1 MNPNLNPNPN
11 LHLNANSQSSHSH
24 HSQSHYPNQSDLFR
38 LSGKA
43 SGTSE
48 KHSGTA
54 ESTLSGSTGIKSML
68 KNSLSDLTV
77 SDLSTSNLSVSD
89 LSSLSNKE
97 SFKPFDLPM
106 RRIRRVHL
114 VGIGGAG
121 MGGIAEVL
129 LNLGYTVSG
138 SDPAKNAMVDH
149 LKNLGI
155 KVYPNHAPENVQ
167 NCDVVVVS
175 TAVGMN
181 NVELMAARD
190 RRIPIVQRASMLAE
204 LMRFKQGIAIAGT
217 HGKTT
222 TTSLVASI
230 MNEAGQDPTFVIG
243 GRLNSLGTNA
253 RLGEGRYFIAEADE
267 SDASFLYLSPLISVV
282 TNIDRDHLETYQNDF
297 AFLKR
302 TYLQFLHRLPFYGLA
317 VVCLDD
323 NEVKNIISEIERP
336 TITYGF
342 SKEADFRIENFS
354 QKLTQCQFTAIRPGK
369 SPLEI
374 KLNLPGKH
382 NALNALA
389 AIVVASEEGIPDES
403 IQKGLAN
410 FQGVGR
416 RFQILG
422 EFLPENKRI
431 LMIDDYGHHPK
442 EIQVVLEAIRAGW
455 PDRRLVM
462 VFQPHRFTRTK
473 ALFEDFAHV
482 LSSVDALVL
491 LDVYSA
497 GEAPI
502 PGADSRTLS
511 GTIRSHGRVDP
522 IFLPDKKQLI
532 QVLQGV
538 LRDNDLLLMQGA
550 GDIGALA
557 VELASNSSVFPRI

>member
-1 MNPNLNPNPN
+1 MN
-11 LHLNANSQSSHSH
+11 LHMNRNSI
-24 HSQSHYPNQSDLFR
+24 
-38 LSGKA
+38 LS
-43 SGTSE
+43 
-48 KHSGTA
+48 
-54 ESTLSGSTGIKSML
+54 ESKTTLSGQLEGSHSMTTPSPKSSCELQHSVL
-68 KNSLSDLTV
+68 KA
-77 SDLSTSNLSVSD
+77 
-89 LSSLSNKE
+89 
-97 SFKPFDLPM
+97 FGLPM

-114 VGIGGAG
+114 IGIGGAG

-129 LNLGYTVSG
+129 FNLGFTVTG

-149 LKNLGI
+149 LKRLGI
-155 KVYPNHAPENVQ
+155 PVAQGHAAENVQ
-167 NCDVVVVS
+167 HCDVVVVS
-175 TAVGMN
+175 SAVAMDN
-181 NVELMAARD
+181 IEVTTARD

-222 TTSLVASI
+222 TTSLVANI
-230 MNEAGQDPTFVIG
+230 INEAGLDPTFVIG

-253 RLGEGRYFIAEADE
+253 KLGEGRYFIAEADE
-267 SDASFLYLSPLISVV
+267 SDASFLYLTPLISVV

-317 VVCLDD
+317 VMCLDD
-323 NEVKNIISEIERP
+323 IEIKSILLEIERP
-336 TITYGF
+336 TRTYGF
-342 SKEADFRIENFS
+342 SKDADYRVENFV
-354 QKLTQCQFTAIRPGK
+354 QHLTQSQFDAIRPGK
-369 SPLEI
+369 PSLSI
-374 KLNLPGKH
+374 KLNLPGRH
-382 NALNALA
+382 NALNAMA
-389 AIVVASEEGIPDES
+389 AIVVATEEGIADEA
-403 IQKGLAN
+403 IQRGLAN

-422 EFLPENKRI
+422 EFLPDNKRV

-442 EIQVVLEAIRAGW
+442 EIQMVLEAIRSGW

-482 LSSVDALVL
+482 LSSVDALIL

-497 GEAPI
+497 GETPI

-522 IFLPDKKQLI
+522 IFVPDKTQLAQI
-532 QVLQGV
+532 LKGV
-538 LRDNDLLLMQGA
+538 LRDNDLLVMQGA
-550 GDIGALA
+550 GDIGSLA
-557 VELASNSSVFPRI
+557 MDLASNNVHFPRSSA